1 MDFSNYIT
9 RAYQTAKKN
18 GFHDE
23 EHSTEH
29 YLCLIIS
36 ELMEMV
42 QADRKKKKVFVDYN
56 AMIRI
61 WRNNKNN
68 NNIPYLYNHLLSG
81 TMEEE
86 LADTLIRIFDFAEHY
101 NIKITADVDIDIT
114 PYLGAI
120 TTTEWVFNI
129 ISVICESE
137 RNAVIGEGLNI
148 VATLLFQY
156 AEVRKIPLLEI
167 VSMKM
172 EYNETRPRLH
182 NCKY

>member
-1 MDFSNYIT
+1 MNLQDYQT
-9 RAYQTAKKN
+9 RAYQIAKAN
-18 GFHDE
+18 GFHDKE
-23 EHSTEH
+23 QTQSHHLCMIITE
-29 YLCLIIS
+29 LI
-36 ELMEMV
+36 EMI
-42 QADRKKKKVFVDYN
+42 QAERKRKKIYSCESLIKIWKQNNDEKNIKPMYN
-56 AMIRI
+56 EL
-61 WRNNKNN
+61 
-68 NNIPYLYNHLLSG
+68 LYG

-156 AEVRKIPLLEI
+156 AEVHKIPLLEI